1 MKLKSLFAF
10 MLGALAVS
18 GSAQGFKDA
27 VEYFR
32 ADQPEEAE
40 IIINRTINDPATDK
54 SMANYFLG
62 KIALQR
68 ENFENAKNFFEKGIT
83 INPNNGYNYVG
94 LGEIALNQGNESVAN
109 DFFKQASKLA
119 KKDAVLLSEIARAY
133 YNADATAYQD
143 EIQKYIKNARKAD
156 KDCPA
161 IYILEAD
168 MLAPV
173 NIGESAGYYEMAMS
187 AQDGVNYP
195 EAFVKYARTYF
206 PVNPK
211 YAIDGLK
218 KLLEL
223 QPNSALAQR
232 ELAEKYYDNDQLT
245 MAAEQYGKYIQ
256 NPNHFKRDEQRYVG
270 LLYFGKKYDES
281 NALAAKLLSE
291 DPDNFYMK
299 RMRMYNYAALEDYQ
313 NALVEGEKFFNAK
326 GDFVANDYK
335 TFGDIYIALGQ
346 DSIGIVQ
353 YEKALVVEPEKAS
366 LYKDISQVYTA
377 AEIYDKAADAH
388 EKFIEL
394 EPEHTT
400 NDLMILAR
408 RYQNAAATSDTCTV
422 EHDVYADKAIKT
434 IEIVYEKAPNNLQ
447 VLSAR
452 SRIYLIANNNEMN
465 DEVEQQ
471 LVKILEIL
479 DADPA
484 NTTNRKQDYIFAL
497 NLLGKYNLSKD
508 REKAKAYYNRFL
520 EINPENEAL
529 KVFVDK
535 LNATEEEEEE

>member
-83 INPNNGYNYVG
+83 VNPNNGYNYVG
-94 LGEIALNQGNESVAN
+94 LGEIALKQGNESAAN

-270 LLYFGKKYDES
+270 LLYFGKKYNES

-353 YEKALVVEPEKAS
+353 YEKALVIEPEKAS

-377 AEIYDKAADAH
+377 AEIYNKAADAH

-408 RYQNAAATSDTCTV
+408 RYQNAAATSDTCSV

-434 IEIVYEKAPNNLQ
+434 IEIVFEKAPNNLQ

-484 NTTNRKQDYIFAL
+484 NVTNRKQDYIFAL

-529 KVFVDK
+529 KTFVEK
-535 LNATEEEEEE
+535 LNATEE

>member
-83 INPNNGYNYVG
+83 VNPNNGYNYVG
-94 LGEIALNQGNESVAN
+94 LGEIALNQGNESAAN

-143 EIQKYIKNARKAD
+143 NIQKYLKNARKAD

-529 KVFVDK
+529 KAFVDK
-535 LNATEEEEEE
+535 LNATEEEE

>member
-83 INPNNGYNYVG
+83 VNPNNGYNYVG
-94 LGEIALNQGNESVAN
+94 LGEIALKQGNESAAN

-270 LLYFGKKYDES
+270 LLYFGKKYNES

-353 YEKALVVEPEKAS
+353 YEKALVVEPGKAS

-377 AEIYDKAADAH
+377 AEIYNKAADAH

-408 RYQNAAATSDTCTV
+408 RYQNAAATSDTCSV

-471 LVKILEIL
+471 LVNILEIL

-484 NTTNRKQDYIFAL
+484 NVTNRKQDYIFAL

-529 KVFVDK
+529 KTFVEK
-535 LNATEEEEEE
+535 LNATEE

>member
-83 INPNNGYNYVG
+83 VNPNNGYNYVG
-94 LGEIALNQGNESVAN
+94 LGEIALNQGNESAAN

-143 EIQKYIKNARKAD
+143 NIQKYLKNARKAD

-168 MLAPV
+168 MLAPI

-535 LNATEEEEEE
+535 LNATEEEGE

>member
-83 INPNNGYNYVG
+83 VNPNNGYNYVG
-94 LGEIALNQGNESVAN
+94 LGEIALNQGNESAAN

-143 EIQKYIKNARKAD
+143 DIQKYLKNARKAD

-353 YEKALVVEPEKAS
+353 YEKALVIEPEKAS

-408 RYQNAAATSDTCTV
+408 RYQNAAATSDTCSV

-497 NLLGKYNLSKD
+497 NQLGKYNLSKD

-529 KVFVDK
+529 KAFVEK
-535 LNATEEEEEE
+535 LNATEEEE

>member
-83 INPNNGYNYVG
+83 VNPNNGYNYVG

-143 EIQKYIKNARKAD
+143 DIQKYLKNARKAD

-353 YEKALVVEPEKAS
+353 YEKALIVEPEKAS
-366 LYKDISQVYTA
+366 LYKDISQIYTA

-422 EHDVYADKAIKT
+422 EHDVYADKALKT

-471 LVKILEIL
+471 LVEILAIL

-535 LNATEEEEEE
+535 LNATEEE

>member
-83 INPNNGYNYVG
+83 VNPNNGYNYVG
-94 LGEIALNQGNESVAN
+94 LGEIALKQGNESAAN

-270 LLYFGKKYDES
+270 LLYFGKKYNES

-377 AEIYDKAADAH
+377 AEIYNKAADAH

-408 RYQNAAATSDTCTV
+408 RYQNAAATSDTCSV

-484 NTTNRKQDYIFAL
+484 NVTNRKQDYIFAL

-529 KVFVDK
+529 KTFVEK
-535 LNATEEEEEE
+535 LNTTEE

>member
-83 INPNNGYNYVG
+83 VNPNNGYNYVG

-143 EIQKYIKNARKAD
+143 DIQKYLKNARKAD

-326 GDFVANDYK
+326 GDFIANDYK

-353 YEKALVVEPEKAS
+353 YEKALIVEPEKAS
-366 LYKDISQVYTA
+366 LYKDISQIYTA

-471 LVKILEIL
+471 LVEILAIL

-529 KVFVDK
+529 KTFVDK
-535 LNATEEEEEE
+535 LNATEEE

>member
-83 INPNNGYNYVG
+83 VNPNNGYNYVG
-94 LGEIALNQGNESVAN
+94 LGEIALKQGNESAAN

-270 LLYFGKKYDES
+270 LLYFGKKYNES

-377 AEIYDKAADAH
+377 AEIYNKAADAH

-408 RYQNAAATSDTCTV
+408 RYQNAAATSDTCSV

-484 NTTNRKQDYIFAL
+484 NVTNRKQDYIFAL

-529 KVFVDK
+529 KTFVEK
-535 LNATEEEEEE
+535 LNATEE

>member
-83 INPNNGYNYVG
+83 VNPNNGYNYVG
-94 LGEIALNQGNESVAN
+94 LGEIALNQGNESAAN

-143 EIQKYIKNARKAD
+143 NIQKYLKNARKAD

-168 MLAPV
+168 MLAPI

-187 AQDGVNYP
+187 AQDGANYP

-484 NTTNRKQDYIFAL
+484 NTTNRKQDDIFAL
-497 NLLGKYNLSKD
+497 HLLGKYNLSKD

-535 LNATEEEEEE
+535 LNATEEEEE

>member
-83 INPNNGYNYVG
+83 VNPNNGYNYVG
-94 LGEIALNQGNESVAN
+94 LGEIALKQGNESAAN

-270 LLYFGKKYDES
+270 LLYFGKKYNES

-353 YEKALVVEPEKAS
+353 YEKALVIEPEKAS

-377 AEIYDKAADAH
+377 AEIYNKAADAH

-408 RYQNAAATSDTCTV
+408 RYQNAAATSDTCSV

-434 IEIVYEKAPNNLQ
+434 IEIVFEKAPNNLQ

-484 NTTNRKQDYIFAL
+484 NVTNRKQDYIFAL
-497 NLLGKYNLSKD
+497 NLLGKCNLSKD

-529 KVFVDK
+529 KTFVEK
-535 LNATEEEEEE
+535 LNATEE

>member
-83 INPNNGYNYVG
+83 VNPNNGYNYVG
-94 LGEIALNQGNESVAN
+94 LGEIALKQGNESVAN

-270 LLYFGKKYDES
+270 LLYFGKKYNES

-377 AEIYDKAADAH
+377 AEIYNKAADAH

-408 RYQNAAATSDTCTV
+408 RYQNAAATSDTCSV

-484 NTTNRKQDYIFAL
+484 NVTNRKQDYIFAL

-529 KVFVDK
+529 KTFVEK
-535 LNATEEEEEE
+535 LNTTEE

>member
-1 MKLKSLFAF
+1 MKLKTIFAF
-10 MLGALAVS
+10 MLGAIAVS

-27 VEYFR
+27 VEYYR
-32 ADQPEEAE
+32 AEQPDEAE
-40 IIINRTINDPATDK
+40 IIINRTFNDATTDK

-62 KIALQR
+62 KIAFAR
-68 ENFENAKNFFEKGIT
+68 ENYENAKLFFEKGIT
-83 INPNNGYNYVG
+83 VNPDNGYNYVG
-94 LGEIALNQGNESVAN
+94 LGEIALKQGDKSAAN
-109 DFFKQASKLA
+109 DFFKQASKLN
-119 KKDAVLLSEIARAY
+119 KKDAVLLTEIARAFY
-133 YNADATAYQD
+133 DADATAYQD
-143 EIQKYIKNARKAD
+143 DIQKYIKNARKAD

-173 NIGESAGYYEMAMS
+173 NIGDAAGYYEMAMN

-270 LLYFGKKYDES
+270 LLYFGKKYNES
-281 NALAAKLLSE
+281 NELAAKLLAE

-299 RMRMYNYAALEDYQ
+299 RMRMYNFAALEDYE
-313 NALVEGEKFFNAK
+313 NALAEGEKFFNAK
-326 GDFVANDYK
+326 GEFVANDYK
-335 TFGDIYIALGQ
+335 TYGDIYIALDQ
-346 DSIGIVQ
+346 DSIGILQ
-353 YEKALVVEPEKAS
+353 YEKALALDPEKAS

-377 AEIYDKAADAH
+377 AEIYDKAAEAH
-388 EKFIEL
+388 QKYIDL

-408 RYQNAAATSDTCTV
+408 RYQNAAATSDTCSV
-422 EHDVYADKAIKT
+422 EHDEYAKKAIET
-434 IEIVYEKAPNNLQ
+434 IEVVYGKAPNNLQ
-447 VLSAR
+447 VLTAR

-471 LVKILEIL
+471 LVKIVEIL
-479 DADPA
+479 DQDPA
-484 NTTNRKQDYIFAL
+484 NVTDRKQDYIFAL

-508 REKAKAYYNRFL
+508 RAKAKEYYNRFL
-520 EINPENEAL
+520 EINPDNEAL
-529 KVFVDK
+529 KAFVEK
-535 LNATEEEEEE
+535 LNAEETE

>member
-10 MLGALAVS
+10 MLGVLAVS

-83 INPNNGYNYVG
+83 VNPNNGYNYVG
-94 LGEIALNQGNESVAN
+94 LGEIALKQGNESAAN

-529 KVFVDK
+529 KAFVDK
-535 LNATEEEEEE
+535 LNATEEEE

>member
-1 MKLKSLFAF
+1 
-10 MLGALAVS
+10 MLGAVAVS

-27 VEYFR
+27 VEYYR

-40 IIINRTINDPATDK
+40 IIINRTIDASGTDR
-54 SMANYFLG
+54 SMANFYLG
-62 KIALQR
+62 QIAFHRQ
-68 ENFENAKNFFEKGIT
+68 NYANAKTFFEKGISL
-83 INPNNGYNYVG
+83 NADNGYNYVG
-94 LGEIALNQGNESVAN
+94 LGELALQQGDKGAAE
-109 DFFKQASKLA
+109 DFFKQAAKLN
-119 KKDAVLLSEIARAY
+119 KKDPELLTEIARVY
-133 YNADATAYQD
+133 YNADATAYQK
-143 EIQKYIKNARKAD
+143 EIKKYIADARKAD

-173 NIGESAGYYEMAMS
+173 NVGEAAGYYEMAMS
-187 AQDGVNYP
+187 AADGVNYP

-206 PVNPK
+206 PVNPN

-281 NALAAKLLSE
+281 NALAAKILAE

-299 RMRMYNYAALEDYQ
+299 RMRMLNYAAMEQ
-313 NALVEGEKFFNAK
+313 PENAIAEGEKFFASK
-326 GDFVANDYK
+326 GEFVPNDYT
-335 TFGDIYIALGQ
+335 TFGDMYIALDQ
-346 DSIGIVQ
+346 DSIGVLQ
-353 YEKALVVEPEKAS
+353 YEKALTLAPEKAS
-366 LYKDISQVYTA
+366 LYEQISQAYTA
-377 AEIYDKAADAH
+377 AEMYDKAAEAQQKYIDMN
-388 EKFIEL
+388 
-394 EPEHTT
+394 PEFTT
-400 NDLMILAR
+400 NDIMILAR
-408 RYQNAAATSDTCTV
+408 RYQNAAATSAADSP
-422 EHDVYADKAIKT
+422 EHADYSQKAIKA
-434 IEIVYEKAPNNLQ
+434 IDEVYSKVPDNLQ
-447 VLSAR
+447 VLTTR

-465 DEVEQQ
+465 DDIEQQ
-471 LVKILEIL
+471 LVKILEVL

-484 NTTNRKQDYIFAL
+484 NVTARKSDYIFAL

-508 REKAKAYYNRFL
+508 REKAKEYYNRFL

-529 KVFVDK
+529 RSFVEGLK
-535 LNATEEEEEE
+535 

>member
-83 INPNNGYNYVG
+83 VNPNNGYNYVG
-94 LGEIALNQGNESVAN
+94 LGEIALKQGNESAAN

-270 LLYFGKKYDES
+270 LLYFGKKYNES

-377 AEIYDKAADAH
+377 AEIYNKAADAH

-408 RYQNAAATSDTCTV
+408 RYQNAAATSDTCSV
-422 EHDVYADKAIKT
+422 EHDLYADKAIKT

-471 LVKILEIL
+471 LVNILEIL

-484 NTTNRKQDYIFAL
+484 NVTNRKQDYIFAL

-529 KVFVDK
+529 KTFVEK
-535 LNATEEEEEE
+535 LNATEE

>member
-10 MLGALAVS
+10 MLGVLAVS

-83 INPNNGYNYVG
+83 VNPNNGYNYVG
-94 LGEIALNQGNESVAN
+94 LGEIALKQGNESAAN

-270 LLYFGKKYDES
+270 LLYFGKKYNES

-353 YEKALVVEPEKAS
+353 YEKALVVEPGKAS

-377 AEIYDKAADAH
+377 AEIYNKAADAH

-408 RYQNAAATSDTCTV
+408 RYQNAAATSDTCSV

-471 LVKILEIL
+471 LVNILEIL

-484 NTTNRKQDYIFAL
+484 NVTNRKQDYIFAL

-529 KVFVDK
+529 KTFVEK
-535 LNATEEEEEE
+535 LNATEE

>member
-83 INPNNGYNYVG
+83 VNPNNGYNYVG
-94 LGEIALNQGNESVAN
+94 LGEIALNQGNESAAN

-143 EIQKYIKNARKAD
+143 NIQKYLKNARKAD

-168 MLAPV
+168 MLAPI

-535 LNATEEEEEE
+535 LNATEEEEE

>member
-83 INPNNGYNYVG
+83 VNPNNGYNYVG
-94 LGEIALNQGNESVAN
+94 LGEIALNQGNESAAN

-143 EIQKYIKNARKAD
+143 DIQKYLKNARKAD

-313 NALVEGEKFFNAK
+313 NAFVEGEKFFNAK

-353 YEKALVVEPEKAS
+353 YEKALVIEPEKAS

-408 RYQNAAATSDTCTV
+408 RYQNAAATSDTCSV

-497 NLLGKYNLSKD
+497 NQLGKYNLSKD

-529 KVFVDK
+529 KAFVEK
-535 LNATEEEEEE
+535 LNATEEEE

>member
-1 MKLKSLFAF
+1 MKLKSLFAI

-83 INPNNGYNYVG
+83 VNPNNGYNYVG
-94 LGEIALNQGNESVAN
+94 LGELALNQGNESVAN

-143 EIQKYIKNARKAD
+143 DIQKYLKNARKAD

-168 MLAPV
+168 MLAPI

-313 NALVEGEKFFNAK
+313 NALAEGEKFFNAK
-326 GDFVANDYK
+326 GEFVANDYK

-353 YEKALVVEPEKAS
+353 YEKALIVEPEKAS

-377 AEIYDKAADAH
+377 AEIYNKAADAH

-408 RYQNAAATSDTCTV
+408 RYQNAAATSDTCSV

-471 LVKILEIL
+471 LENILGIL

-484 NTTNRKQDYIFAL
+484 NITNRKQDYIFAL

-529 KVFVDK
+529 KAFVDK
-535 LNATEEEEEE
+535 LNATEEE

>member
-83 INPNNGYNYVG
+83 VNPNNGYNYVG
-94 LGEIALNQGNESVAN
+94 LGEIALNQGNESAAN

-143 EIQKYIKNARKAD
+143 NIQKYLKNARKAD

-168 MLAPV
+168 MLAPI

-529 KVFVDK
+529 KAFVEK
-535 LNATEEEEEE
+535 LNATEEEE